1 MATSE
6 NLQALRGM
14 KDILPDESVKWLV
27 LEEII
32 TRLLAGYGYAQVRL
46 PLIEHSSVF
55 HRAIGKLTDIVEKEM
70 YTWNDYNGDSLSLRP
85 EGTAGCVRLVNQ
97 HHLVRKGAQ
106 KLWYMGA
113 MFRHERPQKGRYRQ
127 FHQFGVEVFGL
138 ADAKIDAEIIEM
150 SYKLWQILGL
160 SDVHLE
166 INSLGSFEERNIYA
180 SALADYFRV
189 HTLTLDEDSIRRL
202 EKNPLRILDSKN
214 KKLFNVIQNA
224 PKILT
229 YLGAESRAHFE
240 KLKYY
245 LNALNISYIVNPHL
259 VRGLDYYNG
268 TVFEW
273 ISNDL
278 GTQNAICAGG
288 RYDGLLMQMGGQPAP
303 AIGFAVGLERLLL
316 LSNLLVGNTPRVY
329 LVTEGIYAQVQSF
342 KLAGKLKQAIK
353 GLVVYNNMA
362 TSSRMKVQFKKA
374 DKLGCDF
381 AIILAQEEMKKRKIS
396 IKPLRSAD
404 EQMLKSEDELVDFLK
419 SYYL

>member
-1 MATSE
+1 MSE

-14 KDILPDESVKWLV
+14 KDILPSESASWLA

-32 TRLLAGYGYAQVRL
+32 MRLLTGYGYEQVRL
-46 PLIEHSSVF
+46 PLIEHSNVF
-55 HRAIGKLTDIVEKEM
+55 HRAIGALTDIVAKEM

-85 EGTAGCVRLVNQ
+85 EGTAGCARLVNQ
-97 HHLVRKGAQ
+97 HHLLRRGTQ

-150 SYKLWQILGL
+150 GYKLWQILGL

-166 INSLGSFEERNIYA
+166 INSLGSLKDR
-180 SALADYFRV
+180 SAYTSVLTDYFRAYISA
-189 HTLTLDEDSIRRL
+189 LDEDSMRRL

-214 KKLFNVIQNA
+214 KKLRSLIQNA
-224 PKILT
+224 PKIFT
-229 YLGAESRAHFE
+229 YLDAQSRAHFE

-245 LNALNISYIVNPHL
+245 LDSLNINYIVNPHL
-259 VRGLDYYNG
+259 VRGLDYYNS

-273 ISNDL
+273 VSNDL
-278 GTQNAICAGG
+278 GAQNAICAGG
-288 RYDGLLMQMGGQPAP
+288 RYDGLLTQMGGQSSP

-316 LSNLLVGNTPRVY
+316 LSNLSLKDTPRIY
-329 LVTEGIYAQVQSF
+329 LVTEGEPAQLQSF
-342 KLAGKLKQAIK
+342 KLAGKLKQAIH
-353 GLVVYNNMA
+353 GLVVYNNMT
-362 TSSRMKVQFKKA
+362 TSSRMKTQFKKA

-381 AIILAQEEMKKRKIS
+381 AIILAQEEMAKGEIS
-396 IKPLRSAD
+396 IKPLKSTD
-404 EQMLKSEDELVDFLK
+404 KQMLKSEDELINFLK